1 MTPSGLL
8 IIDKPAGPTSH
19 DVVGR
24 VRRAA
29 GTRRVGHA
37 GTLDPLASGLLLVGV
52 GRATRLIEYLV
63 GLDKVYETTV
73 RLGRATTTYDAEGEV
88 AAEKPVTVDEAAIRA
103 ALDAFRG
110 PIHQRVPPFSAVK
123 RDGQPLYKR
132 ARRGEAIDLPEREVT
147 IHALDL
153 LAYEPP
159 LLTLRI
165 ASSSGTYIRSLAHD
179 LGQVLG
185 CGGHVDTLRRTAI
198 GRFTLADAVA
208 LDELTPALF
217 HAHLR
222 PPEAAVG
229 HLPRVMFNA
238 DEARLLGQGQR
249 LPAPDDAP
257 PGDVAAF
264 GPDERFIGV
273 VTGKAGEWRARKMMS
288 AVAEE

>member
-24 VRRAA
+24 VRRVA
-29 GTRRVGHA
+29 GMRRVGHA

-73 RLGRATTTYDAEGEV
+73 RLGQATTTYDAEGEV
-88 AAEKPVTVDEAAIRA
+88 TAEKLVTVDEAAIRV

-110 PIHQRVPPFSAVK
+110 TIRQRVPSFSAVK

-132 ARRGEAIDLPEREVT
+132 ARRGEVIDLPEREVT
-147 IHALDL
+147 IHTLDL

-159 LLTLRI
+159 LLTLRV

-179 LGQVLG
+179 LGQALG
-185 CGGHVDTLRRTAI
+185 CGGHVVALRRTAV

-208 LDELTPALF
+208 LDELTPELF
-217 HAHLR
+217 DVRLL
-222 PPEAAVG
+222 PPQAAVT
-229 HLPRVMFNA
+229 HLTRVAFSA

-249 LPAPDDAP
+249 PPAPDEVP

-264 GPDERFIGV
+264 GPDEQFLGI
-273 VTGKAGEWRARKMMS
+273 VTTEAGEWRARKMMG
-288 AVAEE
+288 ATAEE